1 MDTDFLRSPGTTLL
15 PYVYYAKT
23 GTPFHSS
30 PLSFPFH
37 ITTKRLNASELA
49 PRGLPLLFFHAPG
62 TLSDEEGMTYRI
74 EPRGILAIFLFFLGE
89 EDFACTRMPIPIRY
103 NLDVNAVL
111 RHHPLSIDAV
121 IGHRHYFVGRW

>member
-1 MDTDFLRSPGTTLL
+1 MDTDFLGTPGTTFL

-49 PRGLPLLFFHAPG
+49 PRGLLQLFFHAPG
-62 TLSDEEGMTYRI
+62 APFDEEGMTYRI
-74 EPRGILAIFLFFLGE
+74 EPRGILAIFLFFLRGGGL
-89 EDFACTRMPIPIRY
+89 C
-103 NLDVNAVL
+103 LHSNA
-111 RHHPLSIDAV
+111 HPDKIQP
-121 IGHRHYFVGRW
+121 

>member
-37 ITTKRLNASELA
+37 ITTKRLNASELTQK
-49 PRGLPLLFFHAPG
+49 GLLLHFFHAPG
-62 TLSDEEGMTYRI
+62 TLSDEENMTYRI
-74 EPRGILAIFLFFLGE
+74 EPRGTFAISL
-89 EDFACTRMPIPIRY
+89 I
-103 NLDVNAVL
+103 
-111 RHHPLSIDAV
+111 S
-121 IGHRHYFVGRW
+121 

>member
-1 MDTDFLRSPGTTLL
+1 MDTDFLRSPGTTFL

-49 PRGLPLLFFHAPG
+49 PRGHPLLFYHAPG
-62 TLSDEEGMTYRI
+62 TLSDEEGMTYRM
-74 EPRGILAIFLFFLGE
+74 EPRGILAIFMFFLRGGGL
-89 EDFACTRMPIPIRY
+89 C
-103 NLDVNAVL
+103 LHSNA
-111 RHHPLSIDAV
+111 HPDKIQP
-121 IGHRHYFVGRW
+121 